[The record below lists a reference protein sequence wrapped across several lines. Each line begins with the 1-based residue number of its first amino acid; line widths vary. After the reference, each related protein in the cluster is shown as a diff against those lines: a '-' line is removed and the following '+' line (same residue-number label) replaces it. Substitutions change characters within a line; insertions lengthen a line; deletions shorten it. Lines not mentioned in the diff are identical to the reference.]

1 MKRLERPAQGI
12 YREGDLIYIT
22 KSRGLGTWV
31 RNSILWVRGAGLEK
45 MKKRKG
51 IIKSIIKI
59 KDFSPFNVFWEA
71 V

>member
-1 MKRLERPAQGI
+1 MKRLGEASARYLQ
-12 YREGDLIYIT
+12 EGDLIYIT
-22 KSRGLGTWV
+22 KSRGLGTRV
-31 RNSILWVRGAGLEK
+31 RNRILWVRGAGLEK
-45 MKKRKG
+45 MEKRKG